1 MYFPTRI
8 IVTVGPLLS
17 HNEWKVSA
25 DQPSTDASQQRIQ
38 RDLLCL
44 TGINQFVKLVKWLMF
59 LFKIFEAHKLAVVN
73 EKIYSTKIYLEV
85 LEKQE

>member
-25 DQPSTDASQQRIQ
+25 DQPSTDASQQRFQ
-38 RDLLCL
+38 RDLLSCL
-44 TGINQFVKLVKWLMF
+44 TGLNQLLKLVKWLML

-73 EKIYSTKIYLEV
+73 KKLIQLNLMKTYLY
-85 LEKQE
+85 

>member
-17 HNEWKVSA
+17 HNEWIVSAA
-25 DQPSTDASQQRIQ
+25 DQPSTDASQQRFQ
-38 RDLLCL
+38 RDLLSCL
-44 TGINQFVKLVKWLMF
+44 TGLNQLLKLVKWLML

-73 EKIYSTKIYLEV
+73 EKN
-85 LEKQE
+85 